1 MSMTVND
8 PSIVDADAFTVRRT
22 VTIAAA
28 PEKVWAA
35 VTQPELITQWF
46 GQTARLDRLEL
57 GAEGEF
63 GFEGYG
69 TFPVRIEELDAPH
82 AITYR
87 WGNDNATSTKS
98 LAADNSTVFRFT
110 LEPVDGGAATRL
122 TVVESGF
129 DVLADPAAAMEG
141 NRGGWDSELDELVA
155 FVEGGQ

>member
-8 PSIVDADAFTVRRT
+8 PSIVDADAFAVRRT

-35 VTQPELITQWF
+35 VTQPELIAQWF
-46 GQTARLDRLEL
+46 GQTARLDGLAV

-69 TFPVRIEELDAPH
+69 TFPVRIEELDAPR

-87 WGNDNATSTKS
+87 WGNDNATSTET

-110 LEPVDGGAATRL
+110 LEAADGGAATVL

-129 DVLADPAAAMEG
+129 EVLGDPAAAMEG
-141 NRGGWDSELDELVA
+141 NRGGWDSEIDELIA
-155 FVEGGQ
+155 FLEGA